1 MKYLIVGLG
10 NIGDEY
16 ANTRHNIGFMVLD
29 AFAEASNL
37 VFKDE
42 RYGAI
47 AEGRVKNKEF
57 ILLKPNTYMNL
68 SGNAVRYWATKE
80 KIDVDHIFV
89 VVDDLSLP
97 FGKIRIKGSGSA
109 GGHNGLKNIQ
119 ELLGTEK
126 YARLKFGIGNDF
138 PKGKQVDFVLG
149 EFSEEDKAAM
159 PERKKIAADDILTV
173 TGNEIQQLLGAEGRG
188 EPVFIRQAGDG
199 AAGGQNQ

>member
-68 SGNAVRYWATKE
+68 SGNAVRYWAQKE

-89 VVDDLSLP
+89 IVDDLSLP

-149 EFSEEDKAAM
+149 KFGDEDMAAM
-159 PERKKIAADDILTV
+159 PERKKIAGGAIASFMLAGLDITM
-173 TGNEIQQLLGAEGRG
+173 
-188 EPVFIRQAGDG
+188 
-199 AAGGQNQ
+199 NQFNNK

>member
-68 SGNAVRYWATKE
+68 SGNAVRYRANKE

-109 GGHNGLKNIQ
+109 GGHNGIKSIIAKIIFNINNKLCVFWHNI
-119 ELLGTEK
+119 LLLYYYFIIFYPK
-126 YARLKFGIGNDF
+126 YKEIKSPNFI
-138 PKGKQVDFVLG
+138 
-149 EFSEEDKAAM
+149 
-159 PERKKIAADDILTV
+159 KKVNL
-173 TGNEIQQLLGAEGRG
+173 EIDLIQLNYM
-188 EPVFIRQAGDG
+188 ITI
-199 AAGGQNQ
+199 

>member
-42 RYGAI
+42 RYGAV

-68 SGNAVRYWATKE
+68 SGNAVRYWAQKE

-97 FGKIRIKGSGSA
+97 FGKIRIKGNGSA

-138 PKGKQVDFVLG
+138 PKGMQVDFVLG
-149 EFSEEDKAAM
+149 KFGEEDMAAM
-159 PERKKIAADDILTV
+159 PERKKIAGEAIKSFMLAGLDI
-173 TGNEIQQLLGAEGRG
+173 AM
-188 EPVFIRQAGDG
+188 
-199 AAGGQNQ
+199 NQYNNK